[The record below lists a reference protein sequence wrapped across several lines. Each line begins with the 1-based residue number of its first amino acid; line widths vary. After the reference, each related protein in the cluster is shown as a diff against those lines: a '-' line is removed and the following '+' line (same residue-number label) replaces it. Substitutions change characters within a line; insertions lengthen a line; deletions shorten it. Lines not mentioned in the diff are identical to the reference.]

1 MTHSNSYWQ
10 AMNKSVIADFRA
22 NSGVVRKRKN
32 PLILLTTTGARSGRK
47 HVTPLNFSRDGER
60 VVAIASK
67 GGSATHPD
75 WYRNIVA
82 NPEVQIED
90 GVETYR
96 AHATTATEPER
107 TRLYDEQAREMSFFN
122 SYRKRVTAREI
133 PVVIFE
139 RIE

>member
-1 MTHSNSYWQ
+1 MTHSADYWQ
-10 AMNKSVIADFRA
+10 QMNKGVIAEFRA
-22 NSGVVRKRKN
+22 NDGVVRRRKHS
-32 PLILLTTTGARSGRK
+32 LILLTTTGARSGRK

-60 VVAIASK
+60 VVVIASK

-90 GVETYR
+90 GAVTYR
-96 AHATTATEPER
+96 ARATVAQEPER
-107 TRLYDEQAREMSFFN
+107 TRLYDRQAKQMSFFDG
-122 SYRKRVTAREI
+122 YRKRVKTREI

-139 RIE
+139 RID